1 MVDRNS
7 PGLAALED
15 AVRRGIARVGEGL
28 TEMAGVPFRAEAT
41 GVTAVPLTE
50 APTLVGDPALP
61 VVGIYLGVTAD
72 AHGHILLLFEEQAA
86 LRLADLLLGRP
97 AGSTAELGELE
108 QSALAELGNIAGSF
122 FLNVLADECR
132 LEIHPTPP
140 VVLRDLCGAILDAP
154 VADVGLER
162 DEVLVIGTRLSQDGE
177 AVEGRFLVLPSFALL
192 ETLLEH
198 LAREEVT
205 RAGS

>member
-1 MVDRNS
+1 MDHNS
-7 PGLAALED
+7 LGLAALED
-15 AVRRGIARVGEGL
+15 AVVRGIARVGAGL

-41 GVTAVPLTE
+41 GVATVPLTE
-50 APTLVGDPALP
+50 APALVGDPSLP
-61 VVGIYLGVTAD
+61 VIGIYLGVTAD
-72 AHGHILLLFEEQAA
+72 AHGHILLLFEEAA
-86 LRLADLLLGRP
+86 AYRLADLLLGRP
-97 AGSTAELGELE
+97 AGTTAELGELE

-122 FLNVLADECR
+122 FLNVLADECG

-140 VVLRDLCGAILDAP
+140 VVLHDMCGAILDAP

-162 DEVLVIGTRLSQDGE
+162 DEVLAIGTRLSQDRE

-198 LAREEVT
+198 LAREHE
-205 RAGS
+205 ACADS